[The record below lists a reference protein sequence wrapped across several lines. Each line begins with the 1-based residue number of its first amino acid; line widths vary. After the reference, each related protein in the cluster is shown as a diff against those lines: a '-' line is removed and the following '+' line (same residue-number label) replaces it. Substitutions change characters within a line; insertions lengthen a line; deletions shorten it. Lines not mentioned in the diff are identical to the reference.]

1 MTLPERLYA
10 RPADIH
16 PSPLRATARN
26 AGVRFNSDDGLQ
38 QRAFDAAKPAPIL
51 LRKQN
56 SLPPSPVRSGLA
68 DPRRPSCRSLKSH
81 SQITASVTPATH
93 SKRPYRN
100 RPGRENC
107 AESRLNH
114 RGGPDRDLS
123 FMEQTG
129 PRKAGEWAESGPGS
143 RGTPSRRRSAG
154 RSRRPQTASPC
165 CSPRP
170 PGR

>member
-56 SLPPSPVRSGLA
+56 SLPPSPVR
-68 DPRRPSCRSLKSH
+68 PSLDGPSQAILRSLKSH

-123 FMEQTG
+123 FI
-129 PRKAGEWAESGPGS
+129 GS
-143 RGTPSRRRSAG
+143 N
-154 RSRRPQTASPC
+154 
-165 CSPRP
+165 P
-170 PGR
+170 PKLAKPEFDECVGLLAPVENSFR